1 MYKSIQS
8 RVQKYSW
15 RHISINNVAT
25 LKFKVEMKSSHD
37 SASVGMPNLS
47 ELSIFGT
54 VGCCDDMT
62 GFCMVVSVAAS
73 TFTFGTLKIARKV
86 ALKTTEIPL

>member
-25 LKFKVEMKSSHD
+25 LKFKVDMKSSHD
-37 SASVGMPNLS
+37 SASVRVPNLS
-47 ELSIFGT
+47 ELSIFGIE
-54 VGCCDDMT
+54 GCCDDMT

-73 TFTFGTLKIARKV
+73 TFTIGTSENSSKSCF
-86 ALKTTEIPL
+86 END

>member
-25 LKFKVEMKSSHD
+25 LKFKVDMKSSHD
-37 SASVGMPNLS
+37 SASVRVPNLS

-73 TFTFGTLKIARKV
+73 TFTIGTSENSSKSCF
-86 ALKTTEIPL
+86 END